1 MLILNAVGLQIRP
14 SGGARQQ
21 DSHSRKHRRAGRLC
35 GQLPGIRPSW
45 QGEQGVA
52 AVDYYSDSRP
62 YSESHYDAL
71 GRVTK
76 VDGEGKAMTI
86 MR

>member
-14 SGGARQQ
+14 SGSSQLDFADIDEFRQ
-21 DSHSRKHRRAGRLC
+21 
-35 GQLPGIRPSW
+35 
-45 QGEQGVA
+45 A

-76 VDGEGKAMTI
+76 VDGEGMAMTI